1 MLQNCSSNIEKLC
14 TPSVSV
20 NQTCNSTTTSFNND
34 FKTCIKEK
42 TNNEYC
48 ACIDVLDFN
57 PVKDCKK
64 TINDNFRDSNKEKK
78 ACIKE
83 GFAPCKKAIPVVL
96 EAALICKSSA
106 STTSTSTSS
115 STKTSP
121 YSTTTSQYSTSTTT
135 TSGETPILLS
145 TEQNLTKTID
155 DVEKY
160 INENKGTEGTS
171 FLEIVQE
178 ELTKIADIDRNN
190 VLPAASIQLVT
201 GTISSRQSDTG
212 ILAGIFKFTFI
223 GSI

>member
-64 TINDNFRDSNKEKK
+64 TINSNFRDSNREKN

-83 GFAPCKKAIPVVL
+83 GFAPCKKVIPVVL
-96 EAALICKSSA
+96 EAALTCKFSG
-106 STTSTSTSS
+106 STTSTTA
-115 STKTSP
+115 TKTSQTTP
-121 YSTTTSQYSTSTTT
+121 SSGNCDFILFLSLSCVPLMLILHSKST
-135 TSGETPILLS
+135 
-145 TEQNLTKTID
+145 
-155 DVEKY
+155 
-160 INENKGTEGTS
+160 
-171 FLEIVQE
+171 F
-178 ELTKIADIDRNN
+178 
-190 VLPAASIQLVT
+190 SI
-201 GTISSRQSDTG
+201 SKS
-212 ILAGIFKFTFI
+212 
-223 GSI
+223 